1 MNADTPHAAPVVTPK
16 RGLPQ
21 PPLSLTKAAKTV
33 SVSTSTLR
41 RAIED
46 GKLKAVKSEEGHW
59 RIKVDQLMQYKS
71 NELDSPATLPATLPA
86 AGSVAAPVA
95 QAATDP
101 ADRRAG
107 TVSRD
112 MHDTVV
118 DMYEARLRD
127 KDKEV
132 SRLENTASD
141 YRSDFKDMQQK
152 YDTSQL
158 VLTDQRE
165 ESEKLKAK
173 LEAAEKEAILLH
185 DNSVLEA
192 GQGGHFWRN
201 SIAACALVGLVVA
214 AVFFSDD
221 LAQQWA
227 NLTAVDSSSTAV
239 EFEPPKG

>member
-1 MNADTPHAAPVVTPK
+1 MIADTPPISSIPK
-16 RGLPQ
+16 TKKGLPQ

-33 SVSTSTLR
+33 GVSTSTLR

-46 GKLKAVKSEEGHW
+46 RKLKAVKSEEGHW

-71 NELDSPATLPATLPA
+71 NELDSPATAPA
-86 AGSVAAPVA
+86 AQGVADPVA
-95 QAATDP
+95 PSATAHATEA

-141 YRSDFKDMQQK
+141 YRNDFKEMQRK
-152 YDTSQL
+152 YDNNQL

-173 LEAAEKEAILLH
+173 LGEAEAAKKAAEI
-185 DNSVLEA
+185 EA

-201 SIAACALVGLVVA
+201 AMTASALVALVISA
-214 AVFFSDD
+214 YYFRTD
-221 LAQQWA
+221 LAQYLP
-227 NLTAVDSSSTAV
+227 NLTVVDSPAAAI
-239 EFEPPKG
+239 EFETPEG